1 MSLPVFSSNPNIDI
15 SKHVCTEKFFNKEE
29 RNKIQEL
36 VDSLEFENAKIV
48 SDGEGNQFDES
59 YRKSNVKWIYFSEE
73 SSWLFIKLMK
83 LIQITNNSN
92 WNFDL
97 IMAKEPIQYTEYTDD
112 GHYDWHIDAGGG
124 YMNQRKVSLS
134 VLLSDPDEYE
144 GGDLQI
150 WPGGEIRTAERILG
164 GVTLFPSC
172 LLHRVTPVTK
182 GVRKSLVFWVG
193 GVPYR

>member
-1 MSLPVFSSNPNIDI
+1 MSLPIFPTNPNIDI
-15 SKHVCTEKFFNKEE
+15 SKHACTDEFFNHEE
-29 RNKIQEL
+29 RINIEKIVNTL
-36 VDSLEFENAKIV
+36 GFEDARIV
-48 SDGEGNQFDES
+48 SDGDGGHHDKK

-73 SSWLFIKLMK
+73 TKWLFVKLMK
-83 LIQITNNSN
+83 LIQSTNNIH

-97 IMAKEPIQYTEYTDD
+97 VMAREPIQYTEYTDD

-124 YMNQRKVSLS
+124 YMNQRKVSVS
-134 VLLSDPDEYE
+134 VLLSDPNEYE

-150 WPGGEIRTAERILG
+150 WPGGEIKIAERVLG

-193 GVPYR
+193 GTPYR

>member
-1 MSLPVFSSNPNIDI
+1 MSLPVFSVNPNIDI
-15 SKHVCTEKFFNKEE
+15 SKHFCTDEIFNEEE
-29 RNKIQEL
+29 RVKILKL
-36 VDSLEFENAKIV
+36 VETLRFEDAKIV
-48 SDGEGNQFDES
+48 SDGSGGQQDES

-73 SSWLFIKLMK
+73 SKWLFVKLMM
-83 LIQITNNSN
+83 LIQKTNNSN

-124 YMNQRKVSLS
+124 YMNQRKVSVS
-134 VLLSDPDEYE
+134 VLLSDPNEYD

-150 WPGGEIRTAERILG
+150 WPGGEIKTAERVLG

-193 GVPYR
+193 GIPYR

>member
-36 VDSLEFENAKIV
+36 VDSLKFEDAQIV
-48 SDGEGNQFDES
+48 SDGEGNHFDEK

-73 SSWLFIKLMK
+73 SSWLFIKLMR
-83 LIQITNNSN
+83 LIQVTNNSN

-97 IMAKEPIQYTEYTDD
+97 IMAREPIQYTEYTDD

-150 WPGGEIRTAERILG
+150 WPGGEIRTAERVLG

>member
-1 MSLPVFSSNPNIDI
+1 MSLPIFPVNPNIDI
-15 SKHVCTEKFFNKEE
+15 SKHACTEEFFNYEE
-29 RNKIQEL
+29 RSNIQEL
-36 VDSLEFENAKIV
+36 VNTLEFENARIV
-48 SDGEGNQFDES
+48 SDGDGGYHDKK

-73 SSWLFIKLMK
+73 TKWLFVKLMK
-83 LIQITNNSN
+83 LIQSTNNIH

-97 IMAKEPIQYTEYTDD
+97 VMAREPIQYTEYTDD

-124 YMNQRKVSLS
+124 YMNQRKVSVS
-134 VLLSDPDEYE
+134 VLLSDPNEYD

-150 WPGGEIRTAERILG
+150 WPGGEIKTAEKVLG

-193 GVPYR
+193 GIPYR